1 MVIRG
6 RPFENRV
13 IDAWHEIQYYLP
25 SATTIM
31 RKRNI
36 YIINNVNIPFR
47 HDSGST
53 DYKFCNQFMVV
64 IGVHAHVQCR
74 MPFMS
79 PL

>member
-1 MVIRG
+1 MGEGVWNPLQRG
-6 RPFENRV
+6 RKGHPTMYMYMYHNYKM
-13 IDAWHEIQYYLP
+13 I
-25 SATTIM
+25 T
-31 RKRNI
+31 
-36 YIINNVNIPFR
+36 NNVNIPFR

-64 IGVHAHVQCR
+64 IHVQCR